1 MALEALLEDYITGP
15 QKLRQAVTGMTAAEW
30 DARPVA
36 GKWSTREVVC
46 HLADCEPV
54 YADRMKRVIAEDRP
68 TIFALDPDAFAARL
82 AYAARDMDEELA
94 LIEAT
99 RRHMVRILRTL
110 PADAFQ
116 RTAVHSVDGPITL
129 ETLLQRITKHIPHH
143 IRFIEEKRA
152 ALAR

>member
-1 MALEALLEDYITGP
+1 MALEALLEDYVTGP
-15 QKLRQAVTGMTAAEW
+15 QKLRQAVAGMTAAQW

-82 AYAARDMDEELA
+82 AYAERDMDEELT

-129 ETLLQRITKHIPHH
+129 ETLLQRITRHLPHH

-152 ALAR
+152 ALA